1 MSSYIEIRNVVK
13 SFGSNTV
20 LNHINLDV
28 NEGEMVTL
36 LGPSGCGK
44 STLLRAIA
52 GLNQIDEGSVFI
64 DGKDVTNV
72 DVRQR
77 QVGMVFQSYALF
89 PNMTAAQNVAFGLS
103 IQKMPKDQIEHKVAQ
118 MIELVGLRGKENN
131 RPSQLS
137 GGQQQRVA
145 LARALVMEPKV
156 LLLDEPLS
164 ALDAQIRQNLRVQI
178 REIQQDMHITAVFVT
193 HDQEEAMA
201 ISDRVCVMHEGII
214 TQEGEPNAIYKQ
226 PESEFVARF
235 IGHYN
240 VYDPQQ
246 ARALLNADIPGTCKV
261 AAIRPEAITFEGGE
275 DKYCIKGKVVRSA
288 MLGSV
293 TRYQLDCSGL
303 AMNIE
308 LVNHDTRS
316 LQLGQEVTIYVNKR
330 NVLMIER

>member
-1 MSSYIEIRNVVK
+1 MSSYIEIRDVVK
-13 SFGSNTV
+13 SFGNNTV
-20 LNHINLDV
+20 LKHINLDV

-52 GLNQIDEGSVFI
+52 GLNDIDEGTVSI
-64 DGKDVTNV
+64 DGRDVTHV

-77 QVGMVFQSYALF
+77 RVGMVFQSYALF

-103 IQKMPKDQIEHKVAQ
+103 IQKMPKQEIRQKVAK
-118 MIELVGLRGKENN
+118 MIELVGLKGKENQ
-131 RPSQLS
+131 RPSELS

-178 REIQQDMHITAVFVT
+178 REIQQDMHITAIFVT

-201 ISDRVCVMHEGII
+201 ISDRVCVMYGGVISQQGSPDE
-214 TQEGEPNAIYKQ
+214 IYKQ
-226 PESEFVARF
+226 PKNEFVARF

-240 VYDPQQ
+240 VYTPEEAGRLL
-246 ARALLNADIPGTCKV
+246 ARPIPPCKIV
-261 AAIRPEAITFEGGE
+261 AIRPEALTFEGGAN
-275 DKYCIKGKVVRSA
+275 KIGISGKVVRSS

-293 TRYQLDCSGL
+293 TRYQIDCGSNTINL
-303 AMNIE
+303 E
-308 LVNHDTRS
+308 LVNHDTRR
-316 LQLGQEVTIYVNKR
+316 LQLGEKVTVYANEK
-330 NVLMIER
+330 NVLYINE

>member
-20 LNHINLDV
+20 LKHINLDV

-52 GLNQIDEGSVFI
+52 GLNDVDEGSVFI

-103 IQKMPKDQIEHKVAQ
+103 IKKLPKDEIRKKVAD
-118 MIELVGLRGKENN
+118 MIALVGLKGKENQ

-178 REIQQDMHITAVFVT
+178 REIQQDMHITAIFVT

-201 ISDRVCVMHEGII
+201 ISDRVCVMHGGVIA
-214 TQEGEPNAIYKQ
+214 QEGAPETLYKQ
-226 PESEFVARF
+226 PKTEFVARF

-240 VYDPQQ
+240 VYEPAQ
-246 ARALLNADIPGTCKV
+246 AAGLLGIKPESGCKV
-261 AAIRPEAITFEGGE
+261 VAIRPEAFTLEGGE
-275 DKYCIKGKVVRSA
+275 NKLRLDGRVVRSS

-293 TRYQLDCSGL
+293 TRYQLDCGGVPVSL
-303 AMNIE
+303 E
-308 LVNHDTRS
+308 LLNHDTRHLS
-316 LQLGQEVTIYVNKR
+316 IGEDVAFYVNDK
-330 NVLMIER
+330 NVLRIHE

>member
-13 SFGSNTV
+13 SFGNNTV
-20 LNHINLDV
+20 LKHINLDV

-52 GLNQIDEGSVFI
+52 GLNDVDEGSVFI

-103 IQKMPKDQIEHKVAQ
+103 IKKLPKDEIRKKVAA
-118 MIELVGLRGKENN
+118 MISLVGLEGKENH

-178 REIQQDMHITAVFVT
+178 REIQQDMHITAIFVT

-201 ISDRVCVMHEGII
+201 ISDRIAVMNQG
-214 TQEGEPNAIYKQ
+214 AIEQLDSPTEIYDN
-226 PESEFVARF
+226 PHSRFVAGF
-235 IGHYN
+235 IGEMNFLDEGGAVLAVRPEDIALRSASGAGMARIESVMPLGHYTQIIL
-240 VYDPQQ
+240 VRADGARLKVFIPKEQ
-246 ARALLNADIPGTCKV
+246 ALGYIPGQTADYSFTRFKQFG
-261 AAIRPEAITFEGGE
+261 AAQA
-275 DKYCIKGKVVRSA
+275 SA
-288 MLGSV
+288 
-293 TRYQLDCSGL
+293 
-303 AMNIE
+303 
-308 LVNHDTRS
+308 
-316 LQLGQEVTIYVNKR
+316 
-330 NVLMIER
+330 

>member
-20 LNHINLDV
+20 LKHINLDV

-52 GLNQIDEGSVFI
+52 GLNDVDEGSVFI
-64 DGKDVTNV
+64 DGRDVTHV

-103 IQKMPKDQIEHKVAQ
+103 IKKLPKEEIQQKVSA
-118 MIELVGLRGKENN
+118 MIELVGLKGKENQ

-178 REIQQDMHITAVFVT
+178 REIQQDMHITAIFVT

-201 ISDRVCVMHEGII
+201 ISDRVCVMHGGVIA
-214 TQEGEPNAIYKQ
+214 QEGSPETLYKQ
-226 PESEFVARF
+226 PKTEFVARF

-240 VYDPQQ
+240 VYEPAQ
-246 ARALLNADIPGTCKV
+246 AAGLLGIKPESGCKV
-261 AAIRPEAITFEGGE
+261 VAIRPEAFTLEGGE
-275 DKYCIKGKVVRSA
+275 NKLRLDGRVVRSS

-293 TRYQLDCSGL
+293 TRYQLDCGGVPVSL
-303 AMNIE
+303 E
-308 LVNHDTRS
+308 LLNHDTRHLS
-316 LQLGQEVTIYVNKR
+316 IGEDVAFYVNDK
-330 NVLMIER
+330 NVLRIHE